1 MDGFTKERYSIIE
14 EVIKSF
20 YSKATKDIIIGYHFR
35 HIDNFETHL
44 PRITRF
50 WAVQLI
56 EMDTHTKKNI
66 FEDGVPSDIIKKH
79 VYLKVKKG
87 EIGRW
92 ILLFQKSIEEF
103 FEIYKPNKLTIVQ
116 TAELKTEWLKK
127 SELFHRK
134 FLDSNLLF

>member
-14 EVIKSF
+14 KVIKSF
-20 YSKATKDIIIGYHFR
+20 YAKATKDIIIGYHFR

-50 WAVQLI
+50 WAFQLI
-56 EMDTHTKKNI
+56 KMDGRTKK
-66 FEDGVPSDIIKKH
+66 EMLEAGVPKDIIKKH

-92 ILLFQKSIEEF
+92 ILLFQNAIEEF
-103 FEIYKPNKLTIVQ
+103 FETYEPNKLTTQQ
-116 TAELKTEWLKK
+116 TIMLKTEWLKK
-127 SELFHRK
+127 SELFHK
-134 FLDSNLLF
+134 TFLDSNLLF

>member
-14 EVIKSF
+14 KVIKSF

-44 PRITRF
+44 PRIIRF

-56 EMDTHTKKNI
+56 EMDTHTKKEI
-66 FEDGVPSDIIKKH
+66 FEAGVPSDIIKKH

-87 EIGRW
+87 EVGRW
-92 ILLFQKSIEEF
+92 ILLFQNSIEEF
-103 FEIYKPNKLTIVQ
+103 FEIYKPNELTIQQ
-116 TAELKTEWLKK
+116 TVELKKNGLK
-127 SELFHRK
+127 
-134 FLDSNLLF
+134 NLSYFIENF